1 MKVQDVI
8 FRSWYYLQLGWQVY
22 FSIIF
27 AFVNI
32 ITVLYAFVVS
42 DLVILQN
49 VFPSYVTFA
58 VFISILIPILC
69 LIFGYKHIKSRARR
83 AEVDI
88 RYEVDPY
95 QIRRTVNTQ
104 LMLQAHLI
112 LNKLIF
118 KKKNSEKLTSDEYNS
133 FSHEIETMKNLL
145 HYRTM
150 SNQMDLSYMKTET
163 GEN

>member
-1 MKVQDVI
+1 MKVLDVI

>member
-32 ITVLYAFVVS
+32 ITVLYAFVIS

-49 VFPSYVTFA
+49 VFPSYTTFA
-58 VFISILIPILC
+58 IFISVLIPILC

-95 QIRRTVNTQ
+95 QIRRTVNSQ
-104 LMLQAHLI
+104 LILESHLI
-112 LNKLIF
+112 LNKLIL

>member
-1 MKVQDVI
+1 MKVLDII
-8 FRSWYYLQLGWQVY
+8 FRSWYYLQLGWQMY

-27 AFVNI
+27 AFINI

-49 VFPSYVTFA
+49 IFPSYATFA
-58 VFISILIPILC
+58 IFISILIPILC
-69 LIFGYKHIKSRARR
+69 VIFGYKHIKSRARR

-104 LMLQAHLI
+104 LMLHVHLI

>member
-1 MKVQDVI
+1 MKVLDVI
-8 FRSWYYLQLGWQVY
+8 FRSWYYLQLGWQMY

-27 AFVNI
+27 AFINI

-49 VFPSYVTFA
+49 IFPSYATFA
-58 VFISILIPILC
+58 IFISILIPILC
-69 LIFGYKHIKSRARR
+69 VIFGYKHIKSRARR

-95 QIRRTVNTQ
+95 QIRRTVNSQ
-104 LMLQAHLI
+104 LILESHLI
-112 LNKLIF
+112 LNKLIL

-133 FSHEIETMKNLL
+133 FSHEIETMKNVLGS
-145 HYRTM
+145 RTM
-150 SNQMDLSYMKTET
+150 LNKVDLSYMKTET

>member
-1 MKVQDVI
+1 MKVLDII

-49 VFPSYVTFA
+49 VFPSYTTFA
-58 VFISILIPILC
+58 IFISVLIPILC

-95 QIRRTVNTQ
+95 QIRRTVNSQ
-104 LMLQAHLI
+104 LILESHLI
-112 LNKLIF
+112 LNKLIL

>member
-1 MKVQDVI
+1 MKVLDII

-32 ITVLYAFVVS
+32 ITVLYAFVIS

-49 VFPSYVTFA
+49 VFPSYTTFA
-58 VFISILIPILC
+58 IFISVLIPILC

-95 QIRRTVNTQ
+95 QIRRTVNSQ
-104 LMLQAHLI
+104 LILESHLI

>member
-1 MKVQDVI
+1 MKVLDII

-32 ITVLYAFVVS
+32 ITVLYAFVIS

-49 VFPSYVTFA
+49 VFPSYTTFA
-58 VFISILIPILC
+58 IFISVLIPILC

-104 LMLQAHLI
+104 LMLHVHLI

-133 FSHEIETMKNLL
+133 FSHEIETMKNVLGS
-145 HYRTM
+145 RTM
-150 SNQMDLSYMKTET
+150 LNKVDLSYMKTET

>member
-1 MKVQDVI
+1 MKVLDVI
-8 FRSWYYLQLGWQVY
+8 FRSWYYLQLGWQMY

-27 AFVNI
+27 AFINI

-95 QIRRTVNTQ
+95 QIRRTVNSQ
-104 LMLQAHLI
+104 LILQTHLI
-112 LNKLIF
+112 LNKLIL

-133 FSHEIETMKNLL
+133 FSHEIETMRNVLGS
-145 HYRTM
+145 RTM
-150 SNQMDLSYMKTET
+150 LNKVDLSYMKTET

>member
-1 MKVQDVI
+1 MKVLDVI
-8 FRSWYYLQLGWQVY
+8 FRSWYYLQLGWQMY

-27 AFVNI
+27 AFINI

-95 QIRRTVNTQ
+95 QIRRTVNSQ
-104 LMLQAHLI
+104 LILESHLI
-112 LNKLIF
+112 LNKLIL

-133 FSHEIETMKNLL
+133 FSHEIETMKNVLGS
-145 HYRTM
+145 RTM
-150 SNQMDLSYMKTET
+150 LNKVDLSYMKTET

>member
-1 MKVQDVI
+1 
-8 FRSWYYLQLGWQVY
+8 
-22 FSIIF
+22 
-27 AFVNI
+27 
-32 ITVLYAFVVS
+32 
-42 DLVILQN
+42 
-49 VFPSYVTFA
+49 
-58 VFISILIPILC
+58 
-69 LIFGYKHIKSRARR
+69 
-83 AEVDI
+83 
-88 RYEVDPY
+88 
-95 QIRRTVNTQ
+95 
-104 LMLQAHLI
+104 MLHVHLI

>member
-1 MKVQDVI
+1 MKVLDVI
-8 FRSWYYLQLGWQVY
+8 FRSWYYLQLGWQMY

-27 AFVNI
+27 AFINI

-95 QIRRTVNTQ
+95 QIRRTVNSQ
-104 LMLQAHLI
+104 LILQTHLI
-112 LNKLIF
+112 LNKLIL

-133 FSHEIETMKNLL
+133 FSHEIETMKNVLGS
-145 HYRTM
+145 RTM
-150 SNQMDLSYMKTET
+150 LNKVDLSYMKTET

>member
-1 MKVQDVI
+1 MKVLDVI

-22 FSIIF
+22 FLIIF

-49 VFPSYVTFA
+49 VFPSYATFA
-58 VFISILIPILC
+58 IFISIVIPILC
-69 LIFGYKHIKSRARR
+69 VIFGYKHIKSRARR

-95 QIRRTVNTQ
+95 QIRRTVNSQ
-104 LMLQAHLI
+104 LILESHLI
-112 LNKLIF
+112 LNKLIL

-133 FSHEIETMKNLL
+133 FSHEIETMKNVLGS
-145 HYRTM
+145 RTM
-150 SNQMDLSYMKTET
+150 LNKVDLSYMKTET

>member
-1 MKVQDVI
+1 MKVLDII

-49 VFPSYVTFA
+49 VFPSYTTFA
-58 VFISILIPILC
+58 IFISVLIPILC

-104 LMLQAHLI
+104 LMLHVHLI

-133 FSHEIETMKNLL
+133 YSHEIETMKNLL

>member
-1 MKVQDVI
+1 MKVLDII

-133 FSHEIETMKNLL
+133 FSHEIETMKNVLGS
-145 HYRTM
+145 RTM
-150 SNQMDLSYMKTET
+150 LNKVDLSYMKTET

>member
-1 MKVQDVI
+1 MKVLDVI
-8 FRSWYYLQLGWQVY
+8 FRSWYYLQLGWQMY

-27 AFVNI
+27 AFINI
-32 ITVLYAFVVS
+32 ITVLYAFVIS

-49 VFPSYVTFA
+49 VFPSYAAFA
-58 VFISILIPILC
+58 IFISIVIPILC
-69 LIFGYKHIKSRARR
+69 VIFGYKHIKSRARR

-95 QIRRTVNTQ
+95 QIRRTVDTQ
-104 LMLQAHLI
+104 LMLHAHLI

>member
-1 MKVQDVI
+1 MKVLDVI
-8 FRSWYYLQLGWQVY
+8 FRSWYYLQLGWQMY

-27 AFVNI
+27 AFINI

-49 VFPSYVTFA
+49 IFPSYASFA
-58 VFISILIPILC
+58 IFISILIPILC
-69 LIFGYKHIKSRARR
+69 VIFGYKHIKSRARR

-95 QIRRTVNTQ
+95 QIRRTVNSQ
-104 LMLQAHLI
+104 LILESHLI
-112 LNKLIF
+112 LNKLIL

>member
-1 MKVQDVI
+1 MKVLDVI

-49 VFPSYVTFA
+49 VFPSYATFA
-58 VFISILIPILC
+58 IFISIVIPILC
-69 LIFGYKHIKSRARR
+69 VIFGYKHIKSRARR

-95 QIRRTVNTQ
+95 QIRRTVNSQ
-104 LMLQAHLI
+104 LILESHLI
-112 LNKLIF
+112 LNKLIL

-133 FSHEIETMKNLL
+133 FSHEIETMKNVLGS
-145 HYRTM
+145 RTM
-150 SNQMDLSYMKTET
+150 LNKVDLSYMKTET

>member
-1 MKVQDVI
+1 MKVLDVI
-8 FRSWYYLQLGWQVY
+8 FRSWYYLQLGWQMY

-27 AFVNI
+27 AFINI
-32 ITVLYAFVVS
+32 ITVLYAFVIS

-49 VFPSYVTFA
+49 VFPSYATFA
-58 VFISILIPILC
+58 IFISIVIPILC
-69 LIFGYKHIKSRARR
+69 VIFGYKHIKSRARR

-104 LMLQAHLI
+104 LMLHVHLI

-133 FSHEIETMKNLL
+133 FSHEIETMKNVLGS
-145 HYRTM
+145 RTM
-150 SNQMDLSYMKTET
+150 LNKVDLSYMKTET

>member
-1 MKVQDVI
+1 MKVLDII

-32 ITVLYAFVVS
+32 ITVLYAFVIS

-49 VFPSYVTFA
+49 VFPSYTTFA
-58 VFISILIPILC
+58 IFISVLIPILC

-104 LMLQAHLI
+104 LMLHVHLI

>member
-1 MKVQDVI
+1 MKVLDVI
-8 FRSWYYLQLGWQVY
+8 FRSWYYLQLGWQMY

-27 AFVNI
+27 AFINI
-32 ITVLYAFVVS
+32 ITVLYAFVIS

-49 VFPSYVTFA
+49 VFPSYTTFA
-58 VFISILIPILC
+58 IFISVLIPILC

-95 QIRRTVNTQ
+95 QIRRTVNSQ
-104 LMLQAHLI
+104 LILESHLI
-112 LNKLIF
+112 LNKLIL

>member
-1 MKVQDVI
+1 MKVLDVI
-8 FRSWYYLQLGWQVY
+8 FRSWYYLQLGWQMY

-27 AFVNI
+27 AFINI

-49 VFPSYVTFA
+49 VFPSYTTFA
-58 VFISILIPILC
+58 IFISILIPILC
-69 LIFGYKHIKSRARR
+69 VIFGYKHIKSRARR

-95 QIRRTVNTQ
+95 QIRRTVNSQ
-104 LMLQAHLI
+104 LILQTHLI
-112 LNKLIF
+112 LNKLIL

-133 FSHEIETMKNLL
+133 FSHEIETMRNVLGS
-145 HYRTM
+145 RTM
-150 SNQMDLSYMKTET
+150 LNKVDLSYMKTET

>member
-1 MKVQDVI
+1 MKVLDVI

-27 AFVNI
+27 AFINI
-32 ITVLYAFVVS
+32 ITVLYAFVIS

-49 VFPSYVTFA
+49 VFPNYATFA
-58 VFISILIPILC
+58 IFISIVIPILC
-69 LIFGYKHIKSRARR
+69 VIFGYKHIKSRARR

-95 QIRRTVNTQ
+95 QIRRTVNSQ
-104 LMLQAHLI
+104 LILESHLI
-112 LNKLIF
+112 LNKLIL

>member
-1 MKVQDVI
+1 MKVLDVI
-8 FRSWYYLQLGWQVY
+8 FRSWYYLQLGWQMY

-27 AFVNI
+27 AFINI

-49 VFPSYVTFA
+49 VFPSYTTFA
-58 VFISILIPILC
+58 IFISILIPILC
-69 LIFGYKHIKSRARR
+69 VIFGYKHIKSRARR

-95 QIRRTVNTQ
+95 QIRRTVNSQ
-104 LMLQAHLI
+104 LILESHLI

-133 FSHEIETMKNLL
+133 FSHEIETMKNVLGS
-145 HYRTM
+145 RTM
-150 SNQMDLSYMKTET
+150 LNKVDLSYMKTET

>member
-1 MKVQDVI
+1 MKVLDII

-49 VFPSYVTFA
+49 VFPSYTTFA
-58 VFISILIPILC
+58 IFISILIPILC
-69 LIFGYKHIKSRARR
+69 VIFGYKHIKSRARR

>member
-1 MKVQDVI
+1 MKVLDVI
-8 FRSWYYLQLGWQVY
+8 FRSWYYLQLGWQMY

-27 AFVNI
+27 AFINI
-32 ITVLYAFVVS
+32 ITVLYAFVIS

-49 VFPSYVTFA
+49 VFPSYATFA
-58 VFISILIPILC
+58 IFISILIPILC

-95 QIRRTVNTQ
+95 QIRRTVNSQ
-104 LMLQAHLI
+104 LILESHLI
-112 LNKLIF
+112 LNKLIL

-133 FSHEIETMKNLL
+133 FSHEIETMKNVLGS
-145 HYRTM
+145 RTM
-150 SNQMDLSYMKTET
+150 LNKVDLSYMKTET

>member
-1 MKVQDVI
+1 MKVLDII

-49 VFPSYVTFA
+49 VFPSYTTFA
-58 VFISILIPILC
+58 IFISVLIPILC

-104 LMLQAHLI
+104 LMLHVHLI

>member
-1 MKVQDVI
+1 MKVLDVI

-32 ITVLYAFVVS
+32 ITVLYAFVIS

-49 VFPSYVTFA
+49 VFPSYTTFA
-58 VFISILIPILC
+58 IFISVLIPILC

-95 QIRRTVNTQ
+95 QIRRTVNSQ
-104 LMLQAHLI
+104 LILESHLI
-112 LNKLIF
+112 LNKLIL

-133 FSHEIETMKNLL
+133 FSHEIETMKNVLGS
-145 HYRTM
+145 RTM
-150 SNQMDLSYMKTET
+150 LNKVDLSYMKTET

>member
-1 MKVQDVI
+1 MKVLDVI
-8 FRSWYYLQLGWQVY
+8 FRSWYYLQLGWQMY

-27 AFVNI
+27 AFINI
-32 ITVLYAFVVS
+32 ITVLYAFVIS

-49 VFPSYVTFA
+49 VFPSYATFA
-58 VFISILIPILC
+58 IFISIVIPILC
-69 LIFGYKHIKSRARR
+69 VIFGYKHIKSRARR

-95 QIRRTVNTQ
+95 QIRRTVNAQ
-104 LMLQAHLI
+104 LILESHLI
-112 LNKLIF
+112 LNKLIL

>member
-1 MKVQDVI
+1 MKVLDVI
-8 FRSWYYLQLGWQVY
+8 FRSWYYLQLGWQMY

-27 AFVNI
+27 AFINI
-32 ITVLYAFVVS
+32 ITVLYAFVIS

-49 VFPSYVTFA
+49 VFPSYTTFA
-58 VFISILIPILC
+58 IFISVLIPILC

-95 QIRRTVNTQ
+95 QIRRTVNSQ
-104 LMLQAHLI
+104 LILESHLI
-112 LNKLIF
+112 LNKLIL

-145 HYRTM
+145 DHRTM
-150 SNQMDLSYMKTET
+150 SNKMDLLYMKTEAR
-163 GEN
+163 EN

>member
-27 AFVNI
+27 AFINI
-32 ITVLYAFVVS
+32 ITVLYAFVIS
-42 DLVILQN
+42 DLVIFQN
-49 VFPSYVTFA
+49 VFPNYATFA
-58 VFISILIPILC
+58 IFISIVIPILC
-69 LIFGYKHIKSRARR
+69 VIFGYKHIKSRARR

-133 FSHEIETMKNLL
+133 FSHEIETMKNVLGS
-145 HYRTM
+145 RTM
-150 SNQMDLSYMKTET
+150 LNKVDLSYMKTET

>member
-49 VFPSYVTFA
+49 IFPSYASFA
-58 VFISILIPILC
+58 IFISILIPILC
-69 LIFGYKHIKSRARR
+69 VIFGYKHIKSRARR

-95 QIRRTVNTQ
+95 QIRRTVNSQ
-104 LMLQAHLI
+104 LILESHLI
-112 LNKLIF
+112 LNKLIL

-133 FSHEIETMKNLL
+133 FSHEIETMRNVLGS
-145 HYRTM
+145 RTM
-150 SNQMDLSYMKTET
+150 LNKVDLSYMKTET

>member
-1 MKVQDVI
+1 MKVLDII

-49 VFPSYVTFA
+49 VFPSYTTFA
-58 VFISILIPILC
+58 IFISVLIPILC

-133 FSHEIETMKNLL
+133 FSHEIETMKNVLGS
-145 HYRTM
+145 RTM
-150 SNQMDLSYMKTET
+150 LNKVDLSYMKTET

>member
-1 MKVQDVI
+1 MKVLDII
-8 FRSWYYLQLGWQVY
+8 FRSWYYLQLGWQMY

-27 AFVNI
+27 AFINI

-49 VFPSYVTFA
+49 VFPSYTTFA
-58 VFISILIPILC
+58 IFISILIPILC
-69 LIFGYKHIKSRARR
+69 VIFGYKHIKSRARR

-133 FSHEIETMKNLL
+133 FSHEIETMRNVLGS
-145 HYRTM
+145 RTM
-150 SNQMDLSYMKTET
+150 LNKVDLSYMKTET

>member
-1 MKVQDVI
+1 MKVLDII

-49 VFPSYVTFA
+49 VFPSYTTFA
-58 VFISILIPILC
+58 IFISVLIPILC

-95 QIRRTVNTQ
+95 QIRRTVNSQ
-104 LMLQAHLI
+104 LILESHLI
-112 LNKLIF
+112 LNKLIL

-133 FSHEIETMKNLL
+133 FSHEIETMKNVLGS
-145 HYRTM
+145 RTM
-150 SNQMDLSYMKTET
+150 LNKVDLSYMKTET

>member
-1 MKVQDVI
+1 MKVLDVI
-8 FRSWYYLQLGWQVY
+8 FRSWYYLQLGWQMY

-27 AFVNI
+27 AFINI
-32 ITVLYAFVVS
+32 ITVLYAFVIS

-49 VFPSYVTFA
+49 VFPSYATFA
-58 VFISILIPILC
+58 IFISIVIPILC
-69 LIFGYKHIKSRARR
+69 VIFGYKHIKSRARR

-95 QIRRTVNTQ
+95 QIRRTVNSQ
-104 LMLQAHLI
+104 LILESHLI
-112 LNKLIF
+112 LNKLIL

-133 FSHEIETMKNLL
+133 FSHEIETMKNVLGS
-145 HYRTM
+145 RTM
-150 SNQMDLSYMKTET
+150 LNKVDLSYMKTET

>member
-32 ITVLYAFVVS
+32 ITLLYAFVIS

-49 VFPSYVTFA
+49 VFPSYTTFA
-58 VFISILIPILC
+58 IFISVLIPILC

-95 QIRRTVNTQ
+95 QIRRTVNSQ
-104 LMLQAHLI
+104 LILQTHLI
-112 LNKLIF
+112 INKLIL

>member
-1 MKVQDVI
+1 MKVLDVI
-8 FRSWYYLQLGWQVY
+8 FRSWYYLQLGWQMY

-27 AFVNI
+27 AFINI

-49 VFPSYVTFA
+49 IFPSYASFA
-58 VFISILIPILC
+58 IFISILIPILC
-69 LIFGYKHIKSRARR
+69 VIFGYKHIKSRARR

-95 QIRRTVNTQ
+95 QIRRTVNSQ
-104 LMLQAHLI
+104 LILESHLI
-112 LNKLIF
+112 LNKLIL

-133 FSHEIETMKNLL
+133 FSHEIETMKNVLGS
-145 HYRTM
+145 RTM
-150 SNQMDLSYMKTET
+150 LNKVDLSYMKTET

>member
-1 MKVQDVI
+1 MKVLDII

-27 AFVNI
+27 AFINI

-49 VFPSYVTFA
+49 VFPSYTTFA
-58 VFISILIPILC
+58 IFISVLIPILC

-95 QIRRTVNTQ
+95 QIRRTVNSQ
-104 LMLQAHLI
+104 LILESHLI
-112 LNKLIF
+112 LNKLIL

-133 FSHEIETMKNLL
+133 FSHEIETMKNVLGS
-145 HYRTM
+145 RTM
-150 SNQMDLSYMKTET
+150 LNKVDLSYMKTET

>member
-1 MKVQDVI
+1 MKVLDVI
-8 FRSWYYLQLGWQVY
+8 FRSWYYLQLGWQMY

-27 AFVNI
+27 AFINI

-49 VFPSYVTFA
+49 IFPSYASFA
-58 VFISILIPILC
+58 IFISILIPILC
-69 LIFGYKHIKSRARR
+69 IIFGYKHIKSRARR

-95 QIRRTVNTQ
+95 QIRRTVNSQ
-104 LMLQAHLI
+104 LILESHLI
-112 LNKLIF
+112 LNKLIL

>member
-1 MKVQDVI
+1 MKVLDVI

-49 VFPSYVTFA
+49 VFPSYTTFA
-58 VFISILIPILC
+58 IFISVLIPILC

-95 QIRRTVNTQ
+95 QIRRTVNSQ
-104 LMLQAHLI
+104 LILESHLI